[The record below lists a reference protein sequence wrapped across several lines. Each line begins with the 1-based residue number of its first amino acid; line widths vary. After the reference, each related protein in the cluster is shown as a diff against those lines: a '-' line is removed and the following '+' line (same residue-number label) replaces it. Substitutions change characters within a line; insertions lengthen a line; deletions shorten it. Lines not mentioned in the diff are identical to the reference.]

1 MQKKQQPLPPPPPP
15 QKKLGAAGLSI
26 AVNVSMLVLKI
37 IVAIISGSIGILAE
51 AIHSGFDLLAS
62 GFAYWGIKK
71 AMEPSDSTHHYGHY
85 KFENLSSLIQSIF
98 IAMTSVLIIYEA
110 TNRLLRGAVG
120 VESGYGIGLMV
131 LTVGVAHLTSKYL
144 HEISVE
150 ESSSALEA
158 DACHFTTDVWSA
170 LSVMAGLIIVRLGMP
185 AGDPLA
191 AIAVALMMLHTSAHL
206 SRKAVL
212 VLLDTTP
219 GDHVID
225 AVSAIITADKRVVS
239 FHKFKARQSG
249 TKIFIDVHIRLGRD
263 IHLKKAHAIAH
274 DLKRKIFAL
283 NEPIEEINMH
293 IEPD

>member
-1 MQKKQQPLPPPPPP
+1 MQKRRQPPGVPR
-15 QKKLGAAGLSI
+15 KKLGAAGLSVT
-26 AVNVSMLVLKI
+26 VNVSMLLLKI
-37 IVAIISGSIGILAE
+37 AVAMLSGSIGILAE
-51 AIHSGFDLLAS
+51 AIHSFFDLLAS
-62 GFAYWGIKK
+62 GLAYWGIKK

-85 KFENLSSLIQSIF
+85 KFENISSLIQSIF
-98 IAMTSVLIIYEA
+98 IAMTALLIFYEA
-110 TNRLLRGAVG
+110 ANRLVKGPVQI
-120 VESGYGIGLMV
+120 ESGSYGIGLMV
-131 LTVGVAHLTSKYL
+131 LTVGVAHFTSKYL

-158 DACHFTTDVWSA
+158 DAYHFTTDVWSA
-170 LSVMAGLIIVRLGMP
+170 LSVMVGLVLVRFGIP

-191 AIAVALMMLHTSAHL
+191 AMAVALMMLRTAAHL
-206 SRKAVL
+206 GRKAVL

-225 AVSAIITADKRVVS
+225 AASAIITADKRVIS

-249 TKIFIDVHIRLGRD
+249 TKIFIDVHIRLGRN

-274 DLKRKIFAL
+274 DLKRKILASDDM
-283 NEPIEEINMH
+283 IEEVNIH

>member
-1 MQKKQQPLPPPPPP
+1 MQKKQQQPPPTP
-15 QKKLGAAGLSI
+15 QRKLGAAGLSI
-26 AVNVSMLVLKI
+26 AVNVSMLVLKV
-37 IVAIISGSIGILAE
+37 IVAMVSGSIGILAE

-62 GFAYWGIKK
+62 GLAYWGIKK
-71 AMEPSDSTHHYGHY
+71 AMEPSDRTHHYGHY

-98 IAMTSVLIIYEA
+98 IAMTALLIIYEA
-110 TNRLLRGAVG
+110 ANRLLKGAVQI
-120 VESGYGIGLMV
+120 ESGYGIGLMV
-131 LTVGVAHLTSKYL
+131 LTVGVAHFTSRYL

-158 DACHFTTDVWSA
+158 DAYHFTTDVWSA
-170 LSVMAGLIIVRLGMP
+170 LSVMAGLVLVRFGIP

-191 AIAVALMMLHTSAHL
+191 AIAVALMMLQTSAHL

-225 AVSAIITADKRVVS
+225 AVSAIIKADERVVS

-274 DLKRKIFAL
+274 DIKRKILAS
-283 NEPIEEINMH
+283 NKAIEDVDIH
-293 IEPD
+293 LEPD

>member
-1 MQKKQQPLPPPPPP
+1 MQKSQPPVLPA

-26 AVNVSMLVLKI
+26 TVNVCMLLLKV
-37 IVAIISGSIGILAE
+37 IVAVISGSIGILAE

-62 GFAYWGIKK
+62 GLAYWGIQK
-71 AMEPSDSTHHYGHY
+71 AMEPSDKTHHYGHY

-110 TNRLLRGAVG
+110 ANRLIRGAVQ
-120 VESGYGIGLMV
+120 VESSHYGIGLMV
-131 LTVGVAHLTSKYL
+131 LTICVAHFTSKYL

-158 DACHFTTDVWSA
+158 DAYHFTTDVWSA
-170 LSVMAGLIIVRLGMP
+170 VSVLMGLLLVKLGFP

-191 AIAVALMMLHTSAHL
+191 AVAVALMMLQTATHL
-206 SRKAVL
+206 SRKAAL

-225 AVSAIITADKRVVS
+225 AVSRIITADKRVVS

-249 TKIFIDVHIRLGRD
+249 TKIFIDVHIRLWRD

-274 DLKRKIFAL
+274 DLKRKILAS
-283 NEPIEEINMH
+283 NKMIEEVNIH
-293 IEPD
+293 LEPD

>member
-1 MQKKQQPLPPPPPP
+1 MQVKGR
-15 QKKLGAAGLSI
+15 KLDAASLSI

-37 IVAIISGSIGILAE
+37 AVTIVSGSIGVLAE

-62 GFAYWGIKK
+62 GLAYWGIRK
-71 AMEPSDSTHHYGHY
+71 AMEPSDSSHHYGHY
-85 KFENLSSLIQSIF
+85 KFENISSLVQSIF
-98 IAMTSVLIIYEA
+98 IAITAVLIIYEA
-110 TNRLLRGAVG
+110 ANRLFGGAVQI
-120 VESGYGIGLMV
+120 ESTYGIGLMA
-131 LTVGVAHLTSKYL
+131 LTVGVAHFTSRYL
-144 HEISVE
+144 HRVSVE

-158 DACHFTTDVWSA
+158 DAYHFTTDVWSA
-170 LSVMAGLIIVRLGMP
+170 LSVMAGLILVRLGIP

-191 AIAVALMMLHTSAHL
+191 AMGVALMMLNTSAHL

-239 FHKFKARQSG
+239 FHKFKARLSG
-249 TKIFIDVHIRLGRD
+249 SRIFIDVHVRLGRD

-274 DLKRKIFAL
+274 DLKRKIFTS
-283 NEPIEEINMH
+283 NKMIEEINIH